1 MLAMASETHS
11 FRALRLCLVLAAG
24 FHVSSQGDAA
34 TVHSKPRDAVDF
46 NRDIRPILSENC
58 YACHGPDQ
66 NKRKAGLRLDIR
78 TNAIAELKS
87 GHIAIVPGTP
97 SASKLM
103 ERITNKD
110 DDERMPPLKTGKH
123 LTAPQIA
130 TLRRWI
136 EQGAEYKPHWAFIAP
151 ERPELPAVRNTRWPA
166 NAVDYFVL
174 ERLEKNGFAP
184 EPEAD
189 KATLI
194 RRVTFDLTGL
204 PPTVGEVDAFVA
216 DHRPD
221 AYERLV
227 ARLLGSPRYGEHM
240 ARYWLDAARYGD
252 THGLHL
258 DNERSMWPY
267 RDWVVGAFNRNEPFD
282 QFTIEQLAGDLLP
295 NGTQEQ
301 RVASGFNRCN
311 VSTSEG
317 GAIDEEFYV
326 RYAVDRTE
334 ATAGVWM
341 GLTVGCAVC
350 HDHKYDPISQKE
362 FYQLYAFFNNV
373 SEKAMDGNALLP
385 PPVMKLPSAEQKAK
399 LAELNGK
406 IGPTEQKI
414 RELASKIRYK
424 EPDKKDLAETQP
436 AGANAPGS
444 EGTGSDAASKNTGAG
459 GVKKLKSPA
468 AKFEDFV
475 WVEDD
480 FPAGAKGD
488 INGGTPER
496 QWVEGTQVYSGT
508 RALTRRASGLAQDFF
523 TGASRPLIFGKGDE
537 LFAYVYLDPANP
549 PKAIMLQYHISEWL
563 HRANWGDEDI
573 ISYGAKGTTEKY
585 QAGPLPESGK
595 WIRLEVDAEK
605 VGLKPGAKVDG
616 MAFTQFGGT
625 VYWDKAGIVTATSQE
640 DISTLSELAWE
651 QQEKA
656 KDSSALPRDI
666 LDAIKLARGKRSKE
680 QAKLVHDYYI
690 AYVYAPERKTF
701 EPYIEQIVQIK
712 KQRDQ
717 LDNSLAATMVM
728 EELKDTRAAYILK
741 RGDYDKREAMVAR
754 AVPAMLP
761 KLATEESTNRL
772 DLGRWLVGKEHPL
785 TARVTVNRFW
795 QQFFGTGLV
804 KTANDF
810 GSQGEFPINPE
821 LLDWLACEF
830 RDGGDSAPA
839 WDVKHI
845 VRLLITSSAYR
856 QSSRVT
862 SRKYQYD
869 PENRLST
876 RGPRFRLDAEMIRDN
891 ALYVSGLLVEKIG
904 GRGVRPYQPEGI
916 WEAVGYTAS
925 NTAKF
930 TQDHGEALYR
940 RSLYT
945 FWKRTAPPPS
955 LITFDAPSRERFC
968 TRRERTDT
976 PLQALVTMNDVQFVE
991 AARHFGERLIEHGR
1005 TPAERLDFGF
1015 RSVTARHPSRHE
1027 LATIESVFNKF
1038 RKKYEDSPEAASK
1051 LISVGESPVN
1061 KTINASELA
1070 AYTMAASLLLNM
1082 DETLNRN

>member
-1 MLAMASETHS
+1 MTLRIHRVH
-11 FRALRLCLVLAAG
+11 FFQLLIALVSGLLFAG
-24 FHVSSQGDAA
+24 IADAA
-34 TVHSKPRDAVDF
+34 AARHNSSGKLDF

-58 YACHGPDQ
+58 FTCHGPDPS
-66 NKRKAGLRLDIR
+66 KRKAGLRLDVR
-78 TNAIAELKS
+78 TNAITQLKS
-87 GHIAIVPGTP
+87 GDIAIVPGK
-97 SASKLM
+97 SLQSEVLK
-103 ERITNKD
+103 RITAKD
-110 DDERMPPLKTGKH
+110 EDDHMPPAKSGKH
-123 LTAPQIA
+123 LTEAQID
-130 TLRRWI
+130 TLKRWI
-136 EQGAEYKPHWAFIAP
+136 DQGAEYKKHWAFIP
-151 ERPELPAVRNTRWPA
+151 PQLPALPEVVNKRWPH
-166 NAVDYFVL
+166 NGLDYFIL
-174 ERLEKNGFAP
+174 SRLEDSGFAP

-189 KATLI
+189 KPTLI
-194 RRVTFDLTGL
+194 RRVTLDLTGL
-204 PPTVGEVDAFVA
+204 PPTPAEVDAFLA
-216 DHRPD
+216 DQRPD

-227 ARLLGSPRYGEHM
+227 NRLLTSPRYGEHM

-267 RDWVVGAFNRNEPFD
+267 RDWVVGAFNRNLPFD
-282 QFTIEQLAGDLLP
+282 EFTIEQLAGDLLP
-295 NGTQEQ
+295 NATQDQ
-301 RVASGFNRCN
+301 KVASGFNRCN

-385 PPVMKLPSAEQKAK
+385 PPVMKIPTAQQKAD
-399 LAELNGK
+399 LAELNAK
-406 IGPTEQKI
+406 IGPTEKKI
-414 RELASKIRYK
+414 FEIASKVKYK
-424 EPDKKDLAETQP
+424 EPEKKTPAEVQA
-436 AGANAPGS
+436 AGS
-444 EGTGSDAASKNTGAG
+444 GTGTGDSK
-459 GVKKLKSPA
+459 KPA
-468 AKFEDFV
+468 PADYV

-488 INGGTPER
+488 VNPGTPATK
-496 QWVEGTQVYSGT
+496 WIEGPQVYSGQ
-508 RALTRRASGLAQDFF
+508 RAIARTPSGLAQDFF
-523 TGASRPLIFGKGDE
+523 TGATHPLIFGKGDK

-549 PKAIMLQYHISEWL
+549 PKAIMLQYHTSEWL

-573 ISYGAKGTTEKY
+573 IVYGTKGTSQKV
-585 QAGPLPESGK
+585 QMGPLPEAGK
-595 WIRLEVDAEK
+595 WVRLEVDASK
-605 VGLKPGAKVDG
+605 LDLKAGAKVDG

-625 VYWDKAGIVTATSQE
+625 VYWDKAGIVTTTPQE
-640 DISTLSELAWE
+640 DMSSVSEIAWE

-666 LDAIKLARGKRSKE
+666 LDVIKMARGKRSKA
-680 QAKLVHDYYI
+680 QAKMVRDYYI
-690 AYVYAPERKTF
+690 AYVYGPERTTF
-701 EPYIEQIVQIK
+701 QPYLKEIADVK
-712 KQRDQ
+712 KQRDE
-717 LDNSLAATMVM
+717 LDNSVAATMVM
-728 EELKDTRAAYILK
+728 DELKNPRPAFILK
-741 RGDYDKREAMVAR
+741 RGDYDKREAQVFR
-754 AVPAMLP
+754 AVPAVLP
-761 KLATEESTNRL
+761 KLVANKTTNRL
-772 DLGRWLVGKEHPL
+772 DLAKWLVAKNHPL

-795 QQFFGTGLV
+795 QQFFGTGIV

-821 LLDWLACEF
+821 LLDWLACVF
-830 RDGGDSAPA
+830 RDGTESTPA
-839 WDVKHI
+839 WDIKAF
-845 VRLLITSSAYR
+845 VRMLVTSSAYR

-862 SRKYQYD
+862 PAKMEFD
-869 PENRLST
+869 PENRLVS

-891 ALYVSGLLVEKIG
+891 ALFVSGLLVEKMG

-955 LITFDAPSRERFC
+955 LVTFDAPSRERFC

-976 PLQALVTMNDVQFVE
+976 PLQALVTMNDIQYVE
-991 AARHFGERLIEHGR
+991 AARHLGERLIENAT
-1005 TPAERLDFGF
+1005 TPRQRIDYGF
-1015 RSVTARHPSRHE
+1015 RLVTARHPSKQE
-1027 LATIESVFNKF
+1027 MATLDAALAKF
-1038 RKKYEDSPEAASK
+1038 EKKYEANPEAATK
-1051 LISVGESPVN
+1051 LIAVGESPVN
-1061 KTINASELA
+1061 KEIKPGELA
-1070 AYTMAASLLLNM
+1070 AYTMVANVLLNL
-1082 DETLNRN
+1082 DETLNKN